1 MFLVSG
7 VTHHAVKLD
16 CVSGV
21 RGHSP
26 SCQARLCFWCQGSLT
41 MLSSYVVFLVSGVT
55 HHAVKL
61 DCVSGVRGHSPMKL
75 TVFVEF
81 IITLELDHLS

>member
-1 MFLVSG
+1 MFGTL
-7 VTHHAVKLD
+7 
-16 CVSGV
+16 
-21 RGHSP
+21 
-26 SCQARLCFWCQGSLT
+26 SCSFIL
-41 MLSSYVVFLVSGVT
+41 